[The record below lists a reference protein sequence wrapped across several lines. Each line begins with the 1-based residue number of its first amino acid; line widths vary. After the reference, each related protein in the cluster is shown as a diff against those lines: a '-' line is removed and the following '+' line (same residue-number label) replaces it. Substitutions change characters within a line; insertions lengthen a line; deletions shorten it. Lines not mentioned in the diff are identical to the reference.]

1 MARKEYTIIV
11 ENGDHWS
18 LHCLAGY
25 SREQAEK
32 RLTDERSKYPDL
44 NLDIEEYT
52 AEEAEDCWWNK
63 WGCN

>member
-1 MARKEYTIIV
+1 MATKEYTIIV

-25 SREQAEK
+25 SRERAEE
-32 RLTDERSKYPDL
+32 RLAYERSKYPDL

-52 AEEAEDCWWNK
+52 TEEAEGCWWNK